1 LVPVGEIKYLF
12 NHTTGRNDNNTQ
24 VIKRILS
31 RNVYALTVTQRTAE
45 WFLFRGIHLNA
56 TMASRIS
63 NSTTEVEEGRILQML
78 IHSWLSRSRS
88 TEEMRI
94 GTKNEDAIL
103 AAFHNFSIVTDIFQ
117 SGLLESKFI
126 PWLAASLDA
135 PEGQKVLA
143 TIEVKM
149 RVSPERV
156 AEAERIAACW
166 NHKMLVCL
174 VGTDNIED
182 IMDKEHATQVMI
194 QMATCNLNW
203 AIYIEGQPGT
213 SNTHGCII
221 YIAMIYASED
231 VMEEFL
237 TSVMKMFETILS
249 PFYMAT
255 NVDDLQEHLPES
267 LTTDDVNLIRS
278 RWPFFKLARSYIVPN
293 MYYGFP
299 SCSVMKTAIQ
309 TLYNTLKGGLD
320 SNSQQFQAILPLIK
334 TGFEQK
340 YVICL
345 LISIVTNTWR
355 AQQLLQQQIKPGSGF
370 SLHSYRKLLVTQSVL
385 DTERFQLQT
394 CNGFDSKLYRSVLP
408 NVLVANNNQN
418 PARGQNEMSMD
429 ARLGIVRD
437 PSTLALRIND
447 EMMPKR
453 QLYCGFTKRK
463 NLLELRL
470 TENDEFQHMLNKT
483 NRTKMHC
490 ALCIQGK
497 TMYSC
502 TVCKVA
508 LCKTAKDKSHWHENC
523 STIWHKQ
530 QTCRSHHRTSQ
541 SKGSI

>member
-45 WFLFRGIHLNA
+45 WFLFRGIHLKA

-117 SGLLESKFI
+117 SGLLES
-126 PWLAASLDA
+126 
-135 PEGQKVLA
+135 
-143 TIEVKM
+143 
-149 RVSPERV
+149 
-156 AEAERIAACW
+156 
-166 NHKMLVCL
+166 
-174 VGTDNIED
+174 DNIED

-355 AQQLLQQQIKPGSGF
+355 AQQLLQQQIKPRSGF

-453 QLYCGFTKRK
+453 QLYCGFTNRK